1 MFDLKHLNDI
11 VGHFLRSIPPVVKN
25 FPKDLE
31 KNFKS
36 LVHQSVGKLDLVT
49 REEFDIQIKVLA
61 RTRAK
66 LQALEEK
73 LNKLERH
80 QR

>member
-1 MFDLKHLNDI
+1 MFDLKNLSDI
-11 VGHFLRSIPPVVKN
+11 VSHFLESIPPGIKN
-25 FPKDLE
+25 LPKDLG

-36 LVHQSVGKLDLVT
+36 LLHQSVNKLNLVT

-73 LNKLERH
+73 LNELERH